1 MGTEMTALAA
11 AIATVVIEPEKWLGM
26 MISSREKQERNQG
39 RGQCC
44 SFQMGDSNQRWVEG
58 AVGRPQGRRR

>member
-11 AIATVVIEPEKWLGM
+11 AIAILVIEPEKPLGM

-39 RGQCC
+39 RCQCC
-44 SFQMGDSNQRWVEG
+44 SFQMNDSNHRWVE
-58 AVGRPQGRRR
+58 VP